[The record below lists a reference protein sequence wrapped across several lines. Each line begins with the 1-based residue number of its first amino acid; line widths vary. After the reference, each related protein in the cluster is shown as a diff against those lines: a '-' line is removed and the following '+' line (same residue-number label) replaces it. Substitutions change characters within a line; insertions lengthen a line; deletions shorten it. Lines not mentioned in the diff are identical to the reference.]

1 VGQALHA
8 GRGTRPN
15 QGLRLL
21 PKGDGL
27 TERSEGRR
35 GWTARSPIIGVAG
48 RLGWGLGD
56 QLLSSVTNFLLGL
69 LVARAVTPSELG
81 AFSIAFAVFTLS
93 LGAVRALCGEPL
105 VVRYSSVPSDHWRG
119 GVKVAAGT
127 AMTAGV
133 VVGVGCVVAH
143 VIVGGALGSVLLI
156 VGLALPFLLLQD
168 VWRFAFF
175 AAGRGAG
182 ALLNDA
188 VWATAMLSGIALLAV
203 LRASSVI
210 SLTMVWAVAGCVA
223 AAVGTWQLRIWP
235 SRPSGAF
242 GWLHQQRDLAPRFF
256 AEFAISVG
264 ASNLTF
270 FLIGALTGLAT
281 LGQVRAGQIA
291 LGPLN
296 ILFAAASLVTVPESV
311 RLLKESPAQL
321 VLGSRIISFG
331 LAACALLWLGLVLLI
346 PPDIGRI
353 ILGANWRNARAIIAP
368 LSIGALG
375 YGLSF
380 GAAAGLR
387 ALAAAKRSLRARF
400 VDALTALIFPLSGAV
415 LNGATGAAWGYALA
429 GLVKIPNAWW
439 QFSRALRE
447 YESKVREDRTEVVR
461 ETPGAS

>member
-1 VGQALHA
+1 
-8 GRGTRPN
+8 
-15 QGLRLL
+15 
-21 PKGDGL
+21 
-27 TERSEGRR
+27 
-35 GWTARSPIIGVAG
+35 VAG

-56 QLLSSVTNFLLGL
+56 QLLSSVTNFLLGV
-69 LVARAVTPSELG
+69 LVARAVSPRELG

-93 LGAVRALCGEPL
+93 LGAARALSGEPL
-105 VVRYSSVPSDHWRG
+105 VVRYSSVSPDRWRG
-119 GVKVAAGT
+119 GVRVAAGT

-143 VIVGGALGSVLLI
+143 VIVGAALGSVLLI

-168 VWRFAFF
+168 AWRFAFF

-188 VWATAMLSGIALLAV
+188 VWATAMVVGLALLAV
-203 LRASSVI
+203 LRVSSVVA
-210 SLTMVWAVAGCVA
+210 LTTVWAVAGCMA
-223 AAVGTWQLRIWP
+223 AAVGAWQLRIRP
-235 SRPSGAF
+235 SRPSEVF

-270 FLIGALTGLAT
+270 FLIGALTGLTT

-296 ILFAAASLVTVPESV
+296 VLFAAASLVTVPESV

-321 VLGSRIISFG
+321 VLGSRVISSV
-331 LAACALLWLGLVLLI
+331 LAVSALLWLGLVLMI
-346 PPDIGRI
+346 PPDIGRMF
-353 ILGANWRNARAIIAP
+353 LGANWPNARAIITP

-375 YGLSF
+375 YALSF

-400 VDALTALIFPLSGAV
+400 VDALSVLIFPLSGAV

-429 GLVKIPNAWW
+429 GLLKIPNAWW
-439 QFSRALRE
+439 QFSRARRE
-447 YESKVREDRTEVVR
+447 YESKAREHGTEVVR
-461 ETPGAS
+461 ETPDASALP